1 MSTYVLPKLETGF
14 YEAGFCKTGFLTI
27 ILRQC
32 SNTLGRLWR
41 SLHDLDT
48 VKTPI
53 SRHHYPFPDPLKRL
67 KILRT
72 AAISLIRQRP
82 DIIQAETI
90 AAIATAIVPEQGSV
104 GIVRLSG
111 DRAIAIAQAL
121 FYAPGNQPWDSHRIL
136 YGYVQATDSS
146 TPVDEALL
154 LLMKSP
160 RSYTREDVVEFHCHG
175 GIMAVQQV
183 LQLCLQQGARLAQ
196 PGEFTLRAFLNGRL
210 DLTQAESVADLVGA
224 QSPQA
229 AQNALMGIRGK
240 LAGAIR
246 DLRSQCLD
254 VLAEV
259 EARVDF
265 ADDLPPIDEA
275 AVRSQL
281 STIHTRITQILS
293 TARQGELLRA
303 GLKIAIIGQ
312 PNVGKSSLLN
322 AWSQSDRAIVTHL
335 PGTTRDVVESQLIVG
350 GIPIQVLDTAGI
362 RESADT
368 VEKIGIERSRTAAQS
383 ADLILLTLDATTG
396 WTPTEDALLKQIQ
409 HKPHI
414 LVLNKIDL
422 LKPTARSHSPS
433 PIPHLPHTPIVH
445 TAAAKNLG
453 IDDLESA
460 ILTCAH
466 SGNLTA
472 ANTDI
477 AINQRQAA
485 ALLRAETA
493 LTEVEATIDNEL
505 PLDFWTIDLRAAI
518 HALGEVTGEE
528 MTESM
533 LDEIFSRFCI
543 GK

>member
-1 MSTYVLPKLETGF
+1 MT
-14 YEAGFCKTGFLTI
+14 
-27 ILRQC
+27 Q
-32 SNTLGRLWR
+32 
-41 SLHDLDT
+41 
-48 VKTPI
+48 
-53 SRHHYPFPDPLKRL
+53 
-67 KILRT
+67 
-72 AAISLIRQRP
+72 AIHQS
-82 DIIQAETI
+82 ETI
-90 AAIATAIVPEQGSV
+90 AAIATAIVPQQGSV

-111 DRAIAIAQAL
+111 TRAIAIAQQL
-121 FYAPGNQPWDSHRIL
+121 FRAPGHQPWESHRIL
-136 YGYVQATDSS
+136 YGYVQAPESP
-146 TPVDEALL
+146 TPVDEALM

-183 LQLCLQQGARLAQ
+183 LQLCIRQGARLAQ

-210 DLTQAESVADLVGA
+210 DLTQAEGIADLVGA

-240 LAGAIR
+240 LAATIR
-246 DLRSQCLD
+246 QLRSQCLD
-254 VLAEV
+254 VLAEI

-265 ADDLPPIDEA
+265 ADDLPPLNEA
-275 AVRSQL
+275 DITSQL
-281 STIHTRITQILS
+281 QTLLGQIGQILA
-293 TARQGELLRA
+293 TAHQGELLRA
-303 GLKIAIIGQ
+303 GIKIAIIGQ

-322 AWSQSDRAIVTHL
+322 AWSQSDRAIVTDL

-362 RESADT
+362 RDSTDE
-368 VEKIGIERSRTAAQS
+368 VEKIGIERSRSAAQS
-383 ADLILLTLDATTG
+383 ADLILLTLDATQG
-396 WTPTEDALLKQIQ
+396 WTPIEDTLYQQIKHQ
-409 HKPHI
+409 PHI
-414 LVLNKIDL
+414 IVVNKVDLVDHPPDL
-422 LKPTARSHSPS
+422 PVASP
-433 PIPHLPHTPIVH
+433 LVH
-445 TAAAKNLG
+445 TAAAKKQG
-453 IDDLESA
+453 ISDLEAA
-460 ILTCAH
+460 ILSTAQA
-466 SGNLTA
+466 GDLTA

-493 LTEVEATIDNEL
+493 LTDVQTTISNQL

>member
-1 MSTYVLPKLETGF
+1 MP
-14 YEAGFCKTGFLTI
+14 
-27 ILRQC
+27 Q
-32 SNTLGRLWR
+32 
-41 SLHDLDT
+41 
-48 VKTPI
+48 
-53 SRHHYPFPDPLKRL
+53 
-67 KILRT
+67 
-72 AAISLIRQRP
+72 AIR
-82 DIIQAETI
+82 QAETI
-90 AAIATAIVPEQGSV
+90 VAIATAIVPQQGSV

-111 DRAIAIAQAL
+111 LDAIAIAQQL
-121 FYAPGNQPWDSHRIL
+121 FRAPGNQLWESHRIL
-136 YGYVQATDSS
+136 YGHVHSGQT
-146 TPVDEALL
+146 VIDEALL

-183 LQLCLQQGARLAQ
+183 LQLCIQQGARLAQ

-229 AQNALMGIRGK
+229 AQTALMGIRGK
-240 LAGAIR
+240 LAEVIR
-246 DLRSQCLD
+246 QLRSQCLD

-265 ADDLPPIDEA
+265 ADDLPPIDEDD
-275 AVRSQL
+275 VRSRLQA
-281 STIHTRITQILS
+281 IHRQITQILS
-293 TARQGELLRA
+293 TAHQGELLRT
-303 GLKIAIIGQ
+303 GLKVAIIGQ

-322 AWSQSDRAIVTHL
+322 AWSQSDRAIVTNL

-362 RESADT
+362 RTAT
-368 VEKIGIERSRTAAQS
+368 NAVEKIGIERSLTAAQS
-383 ADLILLTLDATTG
+383 ADLVLLTIDATLG
-396 WTPTEDALLKQIQ
+396 WTEAEQTLYEKIK

-414 LVLNKIDL
+414 LILNKIDL
-422 LKPTARSHSPS
+422 LPLSPS
-433 PIPHLPHTPIVH
+433 SIPVDETLRFPSASNCIFPTVH
-445 TAAAKNLG
+445 TAAATNQG
-453 IDDLESA
+453 IPDLEAA
-460 ILTCAH
+460 ILAAANTG
-466 SGNLTA
+466 SLTA

-485 ALLRAETA
+485 ALTQAEIA
-493 LTEVEATIDNEL
+493 LTQVEQTIENLL
-505 PLDFWTIDLRAAI
+505 PLDFWTIDLRIAI